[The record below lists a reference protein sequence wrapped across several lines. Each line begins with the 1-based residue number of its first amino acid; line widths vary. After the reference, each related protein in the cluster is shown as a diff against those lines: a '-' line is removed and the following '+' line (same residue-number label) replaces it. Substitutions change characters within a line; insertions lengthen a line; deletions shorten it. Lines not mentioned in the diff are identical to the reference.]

1 MSGHSSGTTKGLTA
15 ALVSAAALLL
25 LSGCS
30 LLGPTRGEDGRYT
43 EPVEIN
49 SADLAEGDCFTFL
62 EGTNLSKSTVVPC
75 ADAHEYKVI
84 GEGTLDAAAIDSAG
98 GKQNAVNAA
107 CDEPFAAFKETV
119 AEGVKP
125 EQQFIT
131 AQVVVEEVELTK
143 YSCLATDA
151 AAVDSAQG

>member
-1 MSGHSSGTTKGLTA
+1 MSVIA
-15 ALVSAAALLL
+15 SAAALLL

-30 LLGPTRGEDGRYT
+30 LLGPTRGEDGRFADT
-43 EPVEIN
+43 VEIN

-75 ADAHEYKVI
+75 EEAHEFKVI

-107 CDEPFAAFKETV
+107 CDEPFATFKETV

-131 AQVVVEEVELTK
+131 TTVEVDEVELTK

-151 AAVDSAQG
+151 ATVDSAEG